1 MPFLSFRS
9 FKQNASEIWGGF
21 DNGLAPIFII
31 PVSVSEVDDI
41 EKASARGVEPFVFV
55 GNVVRAFFE
64 AFQGFLGGNP
74 VLAVPAEIG
83 GGVGKVSH
91 KRKGRWF
98 LIQCGAF
105 SPPTP
110 RG

>member
-1 MPFLSFRS
+1 
-9 FKQNASEIWGGF
+9 
-21 DNGLAPIFII
+21 
-31 PVSVSEVDDI
+31 
-41 EKASARGVEPFVFV
+41 V

-105 SPPTP
+105 SPRRPEGNTEPTSLQALFASFFRKSSAYFAIP
-110 RG
+110 KAGFAH